1 MTNILWDEM
10 YYAKKNIEFLSIYIS
25 FIRTTR
31 KYIDLFTLLFT
42 TTGIISWFSENNE
55 NLIFTGISLFLAAFL
70 QVVDIIQTKFVA
82 SDEYIDNVR
91 QLKAKWITYFDT
103 LEKIWFDIRI
113 KKIES
118 SSYDVLNDIY
128 GFLMTNSDV
137 TIEIGGH
144 TNGIPDDDYCDRLST
159 ARAKAVAEYLVE
171 KGVTPSKVQFKGYG
185 KRKPIADNK
194 TKFGRDKN
202 QRVEIKILSL
212 NT

>member
-70 QVVDIIQTKFVA
+70 QVVNIIQTKFVA

-118 SSYDVLNDIY
+118 SI
-128 GFLMTNSDV
+128 
-137 TIEIGGH
+137 
-144 TNGIPDDDYCDRLST
+144 
-159 ARAKAVAEYLVE
+159 
-171 KGVTPSKVQFKGYG
+171 
-185 KRKPIADNK
+185 IADLFIE
-194 TKFGRDKN
+194 TKPLKQSIEDIDSD
-202 QRVEIKILSL
+202 IKLWQLSFITKKANILT
-212 NT
+212 NNFMRRYYE

>member
-31 KYIDLFTLLFT
+31 KYIDFFTLLFT

-82 SDEYIDNVR
+82 SDEYIDDIR

-118 SSYDVLNDIY
+118 SI
-128 GFLMTNSDV
+128 
-137 TIEIGGH
+137 
-144 TNGIPDDDYCDRLST
+144 
-159 ARAKAVAEYLVE
+159 
-171 KGVTPSKVQFKGYG
+171 
-185 KRKPIADNK
+185 IADLFIE
-194 TKFGRDKN
+194 TKPLKQSIEDIDSD
-202 QRVEIKILSL
+202 IKLWQLSFITKKANILT
-212 NT
+212 NNFMRRYYE

>member
-118 SSYDVLNDIY
+118 SI
-128 GFLMTNSDV
+128 
-137 TIEIGGH
+137 
-144 TNGIPDDDYCDRLST
+144 
-159 ARAKAVAEYLVE
+159 
-171 KGVTPSKVQFKGYG
+171 
-185 KRKPIADNK
+185 IADLFIETK
-194 TKFGRDKN
+194 TLKQSIEDIDSD
-202 QRVEIKILSL
+202 IKLWQLSFITKKANILT
-212 NT
+212 NNFMRRYYE

>member
-1 MTNILWDEM
+1 M

-118 SSYDVLNDIY
+118 SI
-128 GFLMTNSDV
+128 
-137 TIEIGGH
+137 
-144 TNGIPDDDYCDRLST
+144 
-159 ARAKAVAEYLVE
+159 
-171 KGVTPSKVQFKGYG
+171 
-185 KRKPIADNK
+185 IADLFIETKPLKQSIEDIDSDIKLWQLSFITKK
-194 TKFGRDKN
+194 TNILTLLTDK
-202 QRVEIKILSL
+202 
-212 NT
+212 T

>member
-25 FIRTTR
+25 FIRRTR

-118 SSYDVLNDIY
+118 SI
-128 GFLMTNSDV
+128 
-137 TIEIGGH
+137 
-144 TNGIPDDDYCDRLST
+144 
-159 ARAKAVAEYLVE
+159 
-171 KGVTPSKVQFKGYG
+171 
-185 KRKPIADNK
+185 IADLFIE
-194 TKFGRDKN
+194 TKPLKQSIEDIDSD
-202 QRVEIKILSL
+202 IKLWQLSFITKKANILT
-212 NT
+212 NNFMRRYYE

>member
-118 SSYDVLNDIY
+118 SI
-128 GFLMTNSDV
+128 
-137 TIEIGGH
+137 
-144 TNGIPDDDYCDRLST
+144 
-159 ARAKAVAEYLVE
+159 
-171 KGVTPSKVQFKGYG
+171 
-185 KRKPIADNK
+185 IADLFIE
-194 TKFGRDKN
+194 TKPLKQSIEDIDSD
-202 QRVEIKILSL
+202 IKLWQLSFITKKANILT
-212 NT
+212 NNFMRRYYE